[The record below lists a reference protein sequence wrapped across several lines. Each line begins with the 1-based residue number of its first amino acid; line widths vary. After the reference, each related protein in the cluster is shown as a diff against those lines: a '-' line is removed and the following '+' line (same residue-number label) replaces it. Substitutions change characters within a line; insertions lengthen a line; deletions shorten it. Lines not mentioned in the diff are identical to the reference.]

1 MTISRTKGGK
11 FVVKSHKKGK
21 SGALKRLSK
30 PTTKAK
36 AVERLRQVEYFKKH
50 KP

>member
-11 FVVKSHKKGK
+11 FVVKSGKG
-21 SGALKRLSK
+21 KRLSK

-36 AVERLRQVEYFKKH
+36 ALKRLRQVEYFKRH
-50 KP
+50 KG